1 MSKIIGQDKLIKEVN
16 RIFQVFVNSNCK
28 IRPHFILTG
37 ESGSGKSF
45 TIKQLCDMNELS
57 FLEVNAAQITKEGIS
72 GNSLSKILSPLVNYS
87 HTPIV
92 VFVDEFD
99 KLFINGNT
107 NSQLANE
114 STASVQNE
122 FLKLLESDTTSVFGD
137 YGAYYML
144 GKIFGWNTTSKD
156 YRYPSTKV
164 GLLYGDSITLERQKQ
179 IYLRLENAHMAAC
192 NLVLGV
198 GSYSYQYASRDS
210 LGFAIKATACVV
222 NGELKEIFKHP
233 KTDDG
238 TKNSLKGLI
247 AVYKCLDGKYTAT
260 DQVSIEEEKEGCL
273 ETVFEDGI
281 LKKEYSLEEIRQRID
296 HGL

>member
-1 MSKIIGQDKLIKEVN
+1 MT
-16 RIFQVFVNSNCK
+16 RIFK
-28 IRPHFILTG
+28 HLIRI
-37 ESGSGKSF
+37 
-45 TIKQLCDMNELS
+45 IKHKYWVAHYCFQLGLYWQGIVHDWSKFSYTEFS
-57 FLEVNAAQITKEGIS
+57 RSIKYWDDAEYVEVSEGQ
-72 GNSLSKILSPLVNYS
+72 Y
-87 HTPIV
+87 
-92 VFVDEFD
+92 
-99 KLFINGNT
+99 
-107 NSQLANE
+107 
-114 STASVQNE
+114 
-122 FLKLLESDTTSVFGD
+122 

-210 LGFAIKATACVV
+210 LGFAIKATACIV

-247 AVYKCLDGKYTAT
+247 AVYKGLDGKYTAT

>member
-45 TIKQLCDMNELS
+45 TIKQLCDMNELN

-122 FLKLLESDTTSVFGD
+122 YITSNTLSAPNISSSIFSKSKKPYYNILLDDRAGLEES
-137 YGAYYML
+137 Y
-144 GKIFGWNTTSKD
+144 
-156 YRYPSTKV
+156 
-164 GLLYGDSITLERQKQ
+164 E
-179 IYLRLENAHMAAC
+179 
-192 NLVLGV
+192 
-198 GSYSYQYASRDS
+198 
-210 LGFAIKATACVV
+210 
-222 NGELKEIFKHP
+222 
-233 KTDDG
+233 
-238 TKNSLKGLI
+238 
-247 AVYKCLDGKYTAT
+247 
-260 DQVSIEEEKEGCL
+260 
-273 ETVFEDGI
+273 I
-281 LKKEYSLEEIRQRID
+281 LKYVVDEIKLNQQ
-296 HGL
+296 GNQ

>member
-16 RIFQVFVNSNCK
+16 RIFQVFVNSNC
-28 IRPHFILTG
+28 RPHFILTG

-114 STASVQNE
+114 STARTSFSNFQSLILLV
-122 FLKLLESDTTSVFGD
+122 FLAIMGSTYQSLLIM
-137 YGAYYML
+137 YYL
-144 GKIFGWNTTSKD
+144 CL
-156 YRYPSTKV
+156 PEH
-164 GLLYGDSITLERQKQ
+164 SIMSLTLHQ
-179 IYLRLENAHMAAC
+179 I
-192 NLVLGV
+192 
-198 GSYSYQYASRDS
+198 D
-210 LGFAIKATACVV
+210 
-222 NGELKEIFKHP
+222 
-233 KTDDG
+233 
-238 TKNSLKGLI
+238 
-247 AVYKCLDGKYTAT
+247 
-260 DQVSIEEEKEGCL
+260 
-273 ETVFEDGI
+273 
-281 LKKEYSLEEIRQRID
+281 
-296 HGL
+296 

>member
-1 MSKIIGQDKLIKEVN
+1 M
-16 RIFQVFVNSNCK
+16 
-28 IRPHFILTG
+28 
-37 ESGSGKSF
+37 
-45 TIKQLCDMNELS
+45 
-57 FLEVNAAQITKEGIS
+57 
-72 GNSLSKILSPLVNYS
+72 
-87 HTPIV
+87 
-92 VFVDEFD
+92 
-99 KLFINGNT
+99 
-107 NSQLANE
+107 
-114 STASVQNE
+114 
-122 FLKLLESDTTSVFGD
+122 
-137 YGAYYML
+137 GAYYML

-198 GSYSYQYASRDS
+198 GSYQYASRDS
-210 LGFAIKATACVV
+210 LGKATACVV

-260 DQVSIEEEKEGCL
+260 DQVSIEEGCL
-273 ETVFEDGI
+273 ETVGI